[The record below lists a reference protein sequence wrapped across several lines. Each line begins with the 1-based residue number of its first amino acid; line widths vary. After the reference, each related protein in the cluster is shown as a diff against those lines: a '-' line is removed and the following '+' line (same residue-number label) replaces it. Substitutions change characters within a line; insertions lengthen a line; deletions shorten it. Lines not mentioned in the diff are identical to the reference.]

1 MLLLMGEVGIETRG
15 RVVLATLVNPPH
27 GLMDAGIVDGL
38 DSLVARAESDPGLGA
53 VVVTGAHPERFIAHY
68 DVRELLDGARSG
80 PSVSP
85 RVAKGSLRVAGT
97 LRRVPAAERALVRTP
112 AAGLVALERFHEILL
127 RMNRCGAVFV
137 AALNGSA
144 MGGGCEL
151 ALACDVRIMA
161 EGPHLIG
168 QPEILLGFPPGGGGT
183 QRLARLLGSGRALRL
198 VLDGGPFEP
207 SRALEIGL
215 VDELAAADSLIDRA
229 LALAERLGRRPKIAI
244 AACKR
249 AVYEGG
255 SLPLPDGLR
264 LERAELLAALGTHQA
279 QELMQA
285 YLDAFDDTGELPLY
299 DSSARERALEAGRFG
314 VTLDGT

>member
-1 MLLLMGEVGIETRG
+1 MAFPMGEVRVEQRG
-15 RVVLATLVNPPH
+15 RVLLATLGNPPH
-27 GLMDAGIVDGL
+27 GLMDAAIVDGL
-38 DSLVARAESDPGLGA
+38 DSLVGRAEADLGIGA
-53 VVVTGAHPERFIAHY
+53 VVLTGAHAERFIAHY
-68 DVRELLDGARSG
+68 EVRELLDGARSG

-85 RVAKGSLRVAGT
+85 RVAKGSLRVAGA
-97 LRRVPAAERALVRTP
+97 LRRVPAVERALADTP
-112 AAGLVALERFHEILL
+112 AAGLVAIERFHEILL

-198 VLDGGPFEP
+198 VLDGGPLGP
-207 SRALEIGL
+207 SQAVEMGL
-215 VDELAAADSLIDRA
+215 VDELVPADSLIERA
-229 LALAERLGRRPKIAI
+229 LALAHRLGSRPKIAI
-244 AACKR
+244 GACKR

-264 LERAELLAALGTHQA
+264 VERAEFLSALGTHEA
-279 QELMQA
+279 AELMQA
-285 YLDAFDDTGELPLY
+285 YLDAFSDTGELPLY
-299 DSSARERALEAGRFG
+299 DSAAREGALEAGRFG
-314 VTLDGT
+314 ATLDGS